1 MLFVENMSFWI
12 NFFES
17 IGRKN
22 LKLLNEKIE
31 GEFIQGGFG
40 VKDKIIVIHK
50 NTTITVDTRKRLR
63 GKRLVL
69 YYRIICP
76 FKSING
82 LTFTIS
88 TEDAFS
94 HAAKVF
100 GYEDIKIGNEKFDN
114 EFYLKANDRERF
126 FEFMKSE
133 NLQNQYLK
141 SLKKMS
147 YSAFCIEIKG
157 GFEYAVCN
165 ETNHSDIETILE
177 YLNLCKLTLDRLIE
191 IGEAEDISPDIQ

>member
-1 MLFVENMSFWI
+1 MSLWT

-40 VKDKIIVIHK
+40 VKDKITLLYK
-50 NTTITVDTRKRLR
+50 NTLITIDTCKKLR
-63 GKRLVL
+63 GKKIVL
-69 YYRIICP
+69 YYRIKCP

-82 LTFTIS
+82 LWFSIS
-88 TEDAFS
+88 TEDAFT

-100 GYEDIKIGNEKFDN
+100 GYEDIKIGHEKFDN
-114 EFYLKANDRERF
+114 EFYLKSNDEERF
-126 FEFMKSE
+126 LEFMKSE
-133 NLQNQYLK
+133 HLQKQYLE
-141 SLKKMS
+141 SLKNLS
-147 YSAFCIEIKG
+147 YSAFYIEVKG
-157 GFEYAVCN
+157 GFEYSVYN

-177 YLNLCKLTLDRLIE
+177 YFNLCKITLDRLIE
-191 IGEAEDISPDIQ
+191 IGEAEYISPDVQ